1 MASTINLS
9 RNTKLYFTTNV
20 NSTSGAI
27 ITDTAV
33 GTFTSANTIQI
44 PVLDGFSFSQATTQ
58 STIQI
63 SEAGDTPSRGQRA
76 FNTALNPVEF
86 SFSTYIRSSLTA
98 AIGPVSAV
106 EKVLWNALMGE
117 ATIDA
122 TGLAPT
128 SIGRADATTAVASI
142 VAPSPL
148 SKVVNGATTRLGIN
162 DIINVTGATETS
174 YNQPAR
180 ITAAPTG
187 AGASTPFT
195 GSTTYTVEYS
205 IAPSSTA
212 TSATVTAAKIYSGQ
226 WAQGSTGTAATDFSY
241 VSTMGANKNQL
252 QKFGLIFVVDTVVY
266 GIDNCALDQASIAF
280 GLDSIAMCAW
290 TGKGTAL
297 NKLTVPTAA
306 TLATAYTANAV
317 TAANKASYITNKLST
332 VTLTAN
338 IGGGGSAYVI
348 PITGGNLTI
357 NNNIVYQTPTN
368 LAVVNQPIGYY
379 TGQRAIS
386 GNVTAYLRTGDSG
399 NLDAGGLLSQLLTDK
414 TTSVEPKFFV
424 RLEMGGKSALNR
436 VEFEMP
442 AAVLQIPAV
451 NIADVVAT
459 TINFNAQGFAADKSS
474 FDVTGNNELIIRY
487 FSNTSTA

>member
-20 NSTSGAI
+20 DGTSGAI
-27 ITDTAV
+27 KTTGNDAT
-33 GTFTSANTIQI
+33 NTIQI

-86 SFSTYIRSSLTA
+86 SFSTYIRPSLTA

-122 TGLAPT
+122 SGLVPT
-128 SIGRADATTAVASI
+128 SIVRADATTAIATI

-148 SKVVNGATTRLGIN
+148 SKVVNGAAAARLGIN
-162 DIINVTGATETS
+162 DIINVTGVTETS

-195 GSTTYTVEYS
+195 GATTYTVEYS

-212 TSATVTAAKIYSGQ
+212 TSATVAAAKIYSGQ
-226 WAQGSTGTAATDFSY
+226 WAQGSTGTATTDFSY

-297 NKLTVPTAA
+297 NKITAPSAA
-306 TLATAYTANAV
+306 TLATAYSAGAV

-332 VTLTAN
+332 LTLTAN
-338 IGGGGSAYVI
+338 IGGGGTAYVI

-459 TINFNAQGFAADKSS
+459 TINFNAQGFAADKSA
-474 FDVTGNNELIIRY
+474 FDVTGNNELLIRY